1 MKSALQL
8 KLNKSGEYVL
18 KFHKLVAPVLEYSLL
33 QFHGSQPKAQSIT
46 RSVYPDRKEDQQL
59 LDAQCLEWHEES
71 KKFIEYILPGIKQ
84 NNLNLTREELEEFIR
99 TLNLV
104 RIQIAQEA
112 QVNKEHMEKLPS
124 HKIQV
129 ISEIN
134 LLGLVMETILLKIN

>member
-8 KLNKSGEYVL
+8 KLNKSGEYAITL
-18 KFHKLVAPVLEYSLL
+18 HKLVAPVLEQAFL
-33 QFHGSQPKAQSIT
+33 QFHGSSPSEQSIT
-46 RSVYPDRKEDQQL
+46 RSIYPDRKEDQQL
-59 LDAQCLEWHEES
+59 LDAQRMEWHEES
-71 KKFIEYILPGIKQ
+71 KKFIEYILPSIKK
-84 NNLNLTREELEEFIR
+84 NNLNLNREELEEFIR

-112 QVNKEHMEKLPS
+112 QVSKEHMDKLPS
-124 HKIQV
+124 HKIQA